1 MENRGVKFVRFAYD
15 ICLLLKSKMAAGR
28 IMRNAIKFLEK
39 KLKLKINE
47 EKTVARRAY
56 KSKLL

>member
-1 MENRGVKFVRFAYD
+1 
-15 ICLLLKSKMAAGR
+15 MAAGR